1 MNAQDGRLVI
11 KKDRHFFAGIAA
23 LVLSAVIMPVSALVV
38 PLLGLS
44 TTQTTT
50 LFVALACFPDT
61 LFVVAV
67 GLLGTEIFLYL
78 IRKTKNALRAV
89 VDRRFRAG
97 GAMYM
102 IFNKCFGIFS
112 FAERHLDRVDRLGKV
127 CLRRVRIC
135 RNAVVLPSLRLIS
148 FS

>member
-23 LVLSAVIMPVSALVV
+23 LVLSAVIMPLSALVV

-50 LFVALACFPDT
+50 LFVVLACFPDT

-67 GLLGTEIFLYL
+67 GLLGTKIFRYF
-78 IRKTKNALRAV
+78 IHKTRSALRAAL
-89 VDRRFRAG
+89 DRRFRAG
-97 GAMYM
+97 GAIYG
-102 IFNKCFGIFS
+102 IFDKCFGIFS
-112 FAERHLDRVDRLGKV
+112 VAERHLGRLDRAWT
-127 CLRRVRIC
+127 CIC
-135 RNAVVLPSLRLIS
+135 RNAVVFAPSPKLSS
-148 FS
+148 F